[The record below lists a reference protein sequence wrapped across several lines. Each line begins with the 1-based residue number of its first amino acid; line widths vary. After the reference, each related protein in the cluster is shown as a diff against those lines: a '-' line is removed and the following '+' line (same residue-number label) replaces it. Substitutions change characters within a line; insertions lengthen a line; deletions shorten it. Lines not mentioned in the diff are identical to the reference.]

1 MKWWLVCMRN
11 YVNFRGRARRREFWW
26 FMVVNTLLV
35 CLSYGATVGFG
46 WMAYQ
51 YRSWGWMIVAIV
63 FLLLA
68 IVSIYGTLLP
78 GIAVRARRLH
88 DIGWSSKWLIAYYA
102 LHVLCMYAMFN
113 NIFEVELELI
123 NNEVTWD
130 SPRGLFLAAWASMR
144 PLVFALA
151 ALNLLGLLVMC
162 IDSEPGENKYGP
174 NSKAVTPSE
183 HPEN

>member
-35 CLSYGATVGFG
+35 WLSYGATVGFG

-51 YRSWGWMIVAIV
+51 YKSLGWIFVAAL

-78 GIAVRARRLH
+78 GLAVRARRLH
-88 DIGWSSKWLIAYYA
+88 DIGWSAKWLIGFYA
-102 LHVLCMYAMFN
+102 LYALCMYAIFG
-113 NIFEVELELI
+113 NIIELGAI
-123 NNEVTWD
+123 NEEASD
-130 SPRGLFLAAWASMR
+130 SQSLSLAAMWISVQ
-144 PLVFALA
+144 PLVFALV

-162 IDSEPGENKYGP
+162 IDSDPNENRYGP
-174 NSKAVTPSE
+174 NPKAVTPSE
-183 HPEN
+183 HPENE